1 MASSSVLFANAVTAG
16 RSETGSISR
25 LSRLMLLFIFLF
37 AGLGVTTPASAQTAT
52 VTWDSGFVMV
62 HGGPSGFVSNGDLV
76 DVGTTLT
83 FDFNFPTGWTYGSEP
98 SGCNI
103 VHGSGDSWQATI
115 TETCHV
121 AGYETPIMVMGVGPT
136 ELVEGE
142 FGFFDVMASGGDS
155 PFTVTLESGAVPTGM
170 TFSGG
175 TVSGMPSEEGS
186 FTFTASATNG
196 YGHSGSQTFTLTVV
210 GPSAG
215 APTIANISPSN
226 GAAEGNTSVVITGT
240 GFTGATGVSF
250 GGDPA
255 LSFAA
260 NSDTQ
265 ITAVTPPHAQGP
277 VDVEVVTPGGSVTAS
292 DGFTYDAP
300 VELFLSIGDVSVLEG
315 DSGVTTAM
323 FTIQLDQPLP
333 QFRSVTFDIATADG
347 TATGGDDYQ
356 ISSDTGVSF
365 GSLNAVVSYS
375 IQIYGDT
382 LDEAD
387 ETFFVNVTNVS
398 GATVVD
404 AQAVGTILN
413 DDASGPTITDVS
425 PSTGAPGT
433 MVTITGAGLTGA
445 SGVHF
450 GGVVS
455 ADVTAVNDST
465 VLAEVPAHPG
475 GVVDVEVFAAA
486 GTATAPAAFTV
497 ENSPPTAN
505 PVSATVAY
513 GSSNNPI
520 TLSITGMP
528 ASSVDVATAPAHG
541 AANVSGMSITYS
553 PTSGYAGPDTFTY
566 TATNAGGT
574 SSPATV
580 TVTVSPPTIIY
591 MPTNP
596 PAGTVGVLY
605 SQSIASGASGG
616 ATPYDYAQV
625 SGTMVPGLTLAA
637 DGSLSGSPTTAGTFT
652 FGVVA
657 IDSST
662 GTGPFSSPPVD
673 VSVTIAPDAPT
684 ITGISPYA
692 GPDTGGTTVTITGT
706 NLTGATAV
714 MFGGTP
720 AASFS
725 IDSDTQISAVTPGG
739 PAGAVE
745 VAVTTPGGSA
755 TEVVGFTYTSSA
767 IITWDTGAGFVALAF
782 DSGTSIDNGDAVP
795 VGTPFHINIHPS
807 GANTYSSPPS
817 GCGISHAYSDTWA
830 GTVTET
836 CHITIAVEEIEV
848 SPDTLGDGVVGETY
862 SQTVAATGGYTG
874 FFYSSADLPAWLTLD
889 GDTGDLSGTPPA
901 LGAVNFTVRAT
912 TRDYSLHWTERTYT
926 LAVLPPAPTITGIS
940 PDTGPAAG
948 GTTVTITG
956 TNLTGAT
963 GANAVTFGG
972 VAATSHTVDSDTQ
985 IRAVTAAG
993 STGAVD
999 VAVATPGGTVTE
1011 PDGFTYRAPA
1021 PNPYLVTVSDGTYT
1035 AGETILFNVYFDDVV
1050 VASGNPRLPID
1061 IGGTTRYADY
1071 DVHSGVVVRFRY
1083 VVQAGDLAPSG
1094 IGLGP
1099 SILVNGGTIESTD
1112 GTAANL
1118 TLNGIPDLS
1127 GVIVDAVAPT
1137 AISSAVSGSPAPD
1150 ATSALF
1156 DVTFSEQVNGVD
1168 QSDFVLTTAGSAVGE
1183 IAGIGTADGVT
1194 YHVNVTGI
1202 SGMGSLR
1209 LDARANGS
1217 ITDLAGNPMTV
1228 PFAAGTPWTRGGSTD
1243 VTLSSLAASAGTLD
1257 PAFDPATL
1265 TYDVAVDN
1273 ATDSITLT
1281 PTATEA
1287 TATIAVDGQAV
1298 ASGSASQQIALAV
1311 GSTPIAVVVTAEDGT
1326 TTQAYTVTVTRA
1338 ASADAML
1345 AGLMPSAGS
1354 LDPAFAPATA
1364 DYAVAVDNATDSIT
1378 LTPTATEATA
1388 TIAVDGQAVAS
1399 GSASQALALA
1409 VGTTAIPVV
1418 VTAQD
1423 GTTTQTYTV
1432 TVTRAAS
1439 AEATLAGLV
1448 PSAGALDP
1456 AFDPATTDYAV
1467 AVDNG
1472 TDSITLT
1479 PTATEATATIAVDGQ
1494 TVASGSASQ
1503 QIALAVGSTA
1513 IQVVVTAA
1521 DGTTTRAYTATVTR
1535 AASSNARL
1543 ANLVPSVGTLDPAFD
1558 AGSFDYA
1565 IGVANAVDSIALTP
1579 TADDAEAA
1587 ITVNGESVASGSAS
1601 QAIALSVGSTAIQ
1614 VGVIAED
1621 GTTTR
1626 TYTVTVERAQPVPTV
1641 ISRTIEVDAGD
1652 TASVDLAEGA
1662 TGGPFTGAAIVD
1674 LSNAAAGT
1682 ARIERDGQTYQLIF
1696 AASATYAGEADL
1708 RFTLSNAAGTSAPGT
1723 IAFTIVG
1730 RPDPAQDPEVVG
1742 LLTAQVD
1749 AAKRFAQ
1756 VQTRNFNDRLE
1767 QLHDEGDR
1775 RTNSMNLRLGYNAE
1789 ESRGDR
1795 EIQQLVERAHE
1806 KPGVLGYAP
1815 HDTGA
1820 SKSGAFA
1827 SDEKATSSASGNGGG
1842 PDLGPFAAWTGG
1854 YVNFGESDDGGL
1866 ALDHTMVGVSAGIDY
1881 RFSKKFIGGF
1891 GVGFGRDRTDV
1902 GANGTQSTGRAYSAA
1917 VYGSYKPLDNFFL
1930 DGLIGGSWLDFDS
1943 RRFVTANGDFANGT
1957 RSGHQLFGSLTAA
1970 YEFRDQAWLVS
1981 PYGRV
1986 EMSRTWLDGF
1996 TEEGGGDFGL
2006 RYGDQSIDTVSGV
2019 IGLRAKYA
2027 FKTGWGTL
2035 TPGAR
2040 VEYTHDFAGSS
2051 RISMGYIDMER
2062 LPYWLDIEASNRSY
2076 VTLGLSLDAELPQAW
2091 TLGFD
2096 YRTAFGNDTQEHA
2109 IGLELARR
2117 F

>member
-1 MASSSVLFANAVTAG
+1 M
-16 RSETGSISR
+16 
-25 LSRLMLLFIFLF
+25 
-37 AGLGVTTPASAQTAT
+37 
-52 VTWDSGFVMV
+52 
-62 HGGPSGFVSNGDLV
+62 
-76 DVGTTLT
+76 
-83 FDFNFPTGWTYGSEP
+83 
-98 SGCNI
+98 
-103 VHGSGDSWQATI
+103 
-115 TETCHV
+115 
-121 AGYETPIMVMGVGPT
+121 
-136 ELVEGE
+136 
-142 FGFFDVMASGGDS
+142 
-155 PFTVTLESGAVPTGM
+155 
-170 TFSGG
+170 
-175 TVSGMPSEEGS
+175 
-186 FTFTASATNG
+186 
-196 YGHSGSQTFTLTVV
+196 
-210 GPSAG
+210 
-215 APTIANISPSN
+215 
-226 GAAEGNTSVVITGT
+226 
-240 GFTGATGVSF
+240 
-250 GGDPA
+250 
-255 LSFAA
+255 
-260 NSDTQ
+260 
-265 ITAVTPPHAQGP
+265 
-277 VDVEVVTPGGSVTAS
+277 
-292 DGFTYDAP
+292 
-300 VELFLSIGDVSVLEG
+300 
-315 DSGVTTAM
+315 
-323 FTIQLDQPLP
+323 
-333 QFRSVTFDIATADG
+333 
-347 TATGGDDYQ
+347 
-356 ISSDTGVSF
+356 
-365 GSLNAVVSYS
+365 
-375 IQIYGDT
+375 
-382 LDEAD
+382 
-387 ETFFVNVTNVS
+387 
-398 GATVVD
+398 
-404 AQAVGTILN
+404 
-413 DDASGPTITDVS
+413 
-425 PSTGAPGT
+425 
-433 MVTITGAGLTGA
+433 
-445 SGVHF
+445 
-450 GGVVS
+450 
-455 ADVTAVNDST
+455 
-465 VLAEVPAHPG
+465 
-475 GVVDVEVFAAA
+475 
-486 GTATAPAAFTV
+486 
-497 ENSPPTAN
+497 
-505 PVSATVAY
+505 
-513 GSSNNPI
+513 
-520 TLSITGMP
+520 
-528 ASSVDVATAPAHG
+528 
-541 AANVSGMSITYS
+541 
-553 PTSGYAGPDTFTY
+553 
-566 TATNAGGT
+566 
-574 SSPATV
+574 
-580 TVTVSPPTIIY
+580 
-591 MPTNP
+591 
-596 PAGTVGVLY
+596 
-605 SQSIASGASGG
+605 
-616 ATPYDYAQV
+616 
-625 SGTMVPGLTLAA
+625 
-637 DGSLSGSPTTAGTFT
+637 
-652 FGVVA
+652 
-657 IDSST
+657 
-662 GTGPFSSPPVD
+662 
-673 VSVTIAPDAPT
+673 
-684 ITGISPYA
+684 
-692 GPDTGGTTVTITGT
+692 
-706 NLTGATAV
+706 
-714 MFGGTP
+714 
-720 AASFS
+720 
-725 IDSDTQISAVTPGG
+725 
-739 PAGAVE
+739 
-745 VAVTTPGGSA
+745 
-755 TEVVGFTYTSSA
+755 
-767 IITWDTGAGFVALAF
+767 
-782 DSGTSIDNGDAVP
+782 
-795 VGTPFHINIHPS
+795 
-807 GANTYSSPPS
+807 
-817 GCGISHAYSDTWA
+817 
-830 GTVTET
+830 
-836 CHITIAVEEIEV
+836 
-848 SPDTLGDGVVGETY
+848 
-862 SQTVAATGGYTG
+862 
-874 FFYSSADLPAWLTLD
+874 
-889 GDTGDLSGTPPA
+889 
-901 LGAVNFTVRAT
+901 
-912 TRDYSLHWTERTYT
+912 
-926 LAVLPPAPTITGIS
+926 
-940 PDTGPAAG
+940 
-948 GTTVTITG
+948 
-956 TNLTGAT
+956 
-963 GANAVTFGG
+963 
-972 VAATSHTVDSDTQ
+972 
-985 IRAVTAAG
+985 
-993 STGAVD
+993 
-999 VAVATPGGTVTE
+999 
-1011 PDGFTYRAPA
+1011 
-1021 PNPYLVTVSDGTYT
+1021 
-1035 AGETILFNVYFDDVV
+1035 
-1050 VASGNPRLPID
+1050 
-1061 IGGTTRYADY
+1061 
-1071 DVHSGVVVRFRY
+1071 
-1083 VVQAGDLAPSG
+1083 
-1094 IGLGP
+1094 
-1099 SILVNGGTIESTD
+1099 
-1112 GTAANL
+1112 
-1118 TLNGIPDLS
+1118 
-1127 GVIVDAVAPT
+1127 IVDAVAPT